1 MSTLIAKPLTALA
14 KEIWFDKEH
23 FYVRLMDGRELSVP
37 LEWFP
42 SLRKA
47 SDQQRKRWRLIGGG
61 VGIHWSALNEDI
73 SVSALLGAIAKQLEQ
88 VMFII

>member
-1 MSTLIAKPLTALA
+1 MSTLTAKPLTALA
-14 KEIWFDKEH
+14 NEVWFDKEH

-42 SLRKA
+42 RLRKA
-47 SDQQRKRWRLIGGG
+47 TDQQRKRWRLIGRG